1 MLLSKMN
8 YMVKYILETFLT
20 RAFLEFCKKYYN
32 NSRFKSFILK
42 KKKKLSSLTLH
53 FLNIY

>member
-1 MLLSKMN
+1 MLLSKMI

-20 RAFLEFCKKYYN
+20 RAFLEFCKTYYN
-32 NSRFKSFILK
+32 NSRFKSFIVK
-42 KKKKLSSLTLH
+42 KKMNSLTLH